1 MEQDKLRRTLIADLQ
16 YDNKFSD
23 YKDKLYPIISRS
35 SINCIPK
42 WDFATRPN
50 QHFENV
56 EIRIPI
62 PLINRA
68 KDLEEVICGLVRYV
82 YEEDDEYALKDVII
96 RPQIISPD
104 FEEEKSNSVEF
115 DKIQDILIQGIRDA
129 KYLIWVAVAWF
140 SNDVLYQE
148 LVRRKQAGIHIRV
161 IVSDEDSNKKL
172 LPKIKENF
180 ECVVVRRMGTWGT
193 NRMHDKFCIVDLD
206 YVMHGSY
213 NWTNAA
219 NYNNETLVT
228 TVDHNLVKNFAD
240 EFMKLYSENMID
252 VN

>member
-1 MEQDKLRRTLIADLQ
+1 M
-16 YDNKFSD
+16 
-23 YKDKLYPIISRS
+23 
-35 SINCIPK
+35 
-42 WDFATRPN
+42 
-50 QHFENV
+50 
-56 EIRIPI
+56 
-62 PLINRA
+62 
-68 KDLEEVICGLVRYV
+68 ICGLVRYV

-180 ECVVVRRMGTWGT
+180 ECVVVCRMGTWGT